1 MRASAM
7 QDSWPRPHGARVHG
21 PRWRSERSP
30 SPWARRDGVRR
41 DVRRGS
47 VGGKS
52 AERKKE
58 SGERVPRGEKERFM
72 STFNMIGS
80 TPRRRLIVHRPWWH
94 RPLRSF
100 VSWLKDMSMLVI
112 AMGFSVLAPSS
123 WNERD
128 RLEMSTGRAR

>member
-1 MRASAM
+1 
-7 QDSWPRPHGARVHG
+7 
-21 PRWRSERSP
+21 
-30 SPWARRDGVRR
+30 
-41 DVRRGS
+41 
-47 VGGKS
+47 
-52 AERKKE
+52 
-58 SGERVPRGEKERFM
+58 M
-72 STFNMIGS
+72 STFNMIGSTLKLMAMTSIDS

-112 AMGFSVLAPSS
+112 AMSFSVLAPSS